1 MKRSTKENKLNA
13 LLGITEEV
21 ADVLVRSS
29 GSSIGVT
36 EEEIQE
42 FRELQGVSYFLQAP
56 ALFTHKNCPKC
67 GEHFLVSRKYVKY
80 CSYQCL
86 KLSLREQGV
95 EWSKGHDL
103 EAVANDP
110 QIYNGNEPIWIRQSV
125 LQKLR
130 EIFDTSQNTDTS
142 LTSSNITKETG
153 SSPDTSSLSLETE
166 TEEQSPS
173 SPVSTTISTGTK
185 KDTEITFTPKKNGR
199 RKSTVGKRKFSIQ

>member
-56 ALFTHKNCPKC
+56 ALFTHKTCPKC
-67 GEHFLVSRKYVKY
+67 EQHFLVSRKYVKY

-110 QIYNGNEPIWIRQSV
+110 QVYNGNEPIWIRHSV
-125 LQKLR
+125 LKRLK
-130 EIFDTSQNTDTS
+130 EILDVIPNTTES
-142 LTSSNITKETG
+142 PTTSSTTKETELD
-153 SSPDTSSLSLETE
+153 PATSTSLPEPVTE
-166 TEEQSPS
+166 NPSPS
-173 SPVSTTISTGTK
+173 LPVSTTTSTGTT
-185 KDTEITFTPKKNGR
+185 DTVNTFIPKKGGR